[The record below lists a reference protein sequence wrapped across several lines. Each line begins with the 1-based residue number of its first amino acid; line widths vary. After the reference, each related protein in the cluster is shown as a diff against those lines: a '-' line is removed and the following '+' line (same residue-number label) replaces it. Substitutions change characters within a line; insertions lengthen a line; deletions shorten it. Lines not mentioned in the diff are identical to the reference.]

1 MGQPRCDL
9 PIAAGRQGGDP
20 TSGGLRYPIVL
31 VEPHVGQS
39 GAPIFDAS
47 PSASR
52 LADALAGR
60 PSTTAELAEDATKAP
75 NQPLFTPPV
84 VAGRRTGTGA
94 LARTLIVGGAVAGG
108 FVLGLCIHGGIPLS
122 GIELRG
128 ALLDLDARAPERS
141 AKPRT
146 SPSSAPTALPR
157 TLRSAAVTAP
167 ASAFVQSLAGG
178 SDQAGQGA
186 NGGALESATGWPGP
200 LPTSTAPQVQGY
212 EARAENGAAINGTPH
227 PEPSSSA
234 SAHRPAAVHANAA
247 PWDVLYARGHQFQL
261 EGNLVAAAAAYRQA
275 IQLNPQ
281 HAAALYDL
289 GYVLQLQGETE
300 AAIEY
305 YQGAIAH
312 QPRHAFAHYNLGT
325 LLQAK
330 GDAKGAIAHYE
341 AAAAIQ
347 PENPYIYYDWARSLE
362 AIGDAAGAA
371 ARYRKAIALD
381 PDHRPGLDARQ
392 RLALLATLRIDQA
405 PTE

>member
-1 MGQPRCDL
+1 MVPCLISTRV
-9 PIAAGRQGGDP
+9 R
-20 TSGGLRYPIVL
+20 
-31 VEPHVGQS
+31 
-39 GAPIFDAS
+39 
-47 PSASR
+47 PS
-52 LADALAGR
+52 GR
-60 PSTTAELAEDATKAP
+60 PS
-75 NQPLFTPPV
+75 
-84 VAGRRTGTGA
+84 
-94 LARTLIVGGAVAGG
+94 
-108 FVLGLCIHGGIPLS
+108 LGH
-122 GIELRG
+122 R
-128 ALLDLDARAPERS
+128 
-141 AKPRT
+141 
-146 SPSSAPTALPR
+146 PSSAPTALPR

-167 ASAFVQSLAGG
+167 ASAAFVQSLAGG

>member
-1 MGQPRCDL
+1 MARAVAHLD
-9 PIAAGRQGGDP
+9 
-20 TSGGLRYPIVL
+20 
-31 VEPHVGQS
+31 
-39 GAPIFDAS
+39 GAP
-47 PSASR
+47 
-52 LADALAGR
+52 
-60 PSTTAELAEDATKAP
+60 
-75 NQPLFTPPV
+75 
-84 VAGRRTGTGA
+84 
-94 LARTLIVGGAVAGG
+94 
-108 FVLGLCIHGGIPLS
+108 
-122 GIELRG
+122 
-128 ALLDLDARAPERS
+128 
-141 AKPRT
+141 
-146 SPSSAPTALPR
+146 
-157 TLRSAAVTAP
+157 
-167 ASAFVQSLAGG
+167 
-178 SDQAGQGA
+178 
-186 NGGALESATGWPGP
+186 
-200 LPTSTAPQVQGY
+200 VQGY

-247 PWDVLYARGHQFQL
+247 TWDVLYARGHQFQL

-362 AIGDAAGAA
+362 AIGDAAAQPPDTEK
-371 ARYRKAIALD
+371 RSHSIPTIA
-381 PDHRPGLDARQ
+381 PASMPNNAWPCSPR
-392 RLALLATLRIDQA
+392 
-405 PTE
+405 